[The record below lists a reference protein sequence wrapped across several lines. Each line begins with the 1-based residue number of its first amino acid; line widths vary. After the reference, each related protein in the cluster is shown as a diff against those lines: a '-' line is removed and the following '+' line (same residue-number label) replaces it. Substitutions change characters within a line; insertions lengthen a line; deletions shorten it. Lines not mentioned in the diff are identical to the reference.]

1 MYVTLV
7 SVVQAIALEAGV
19 ARALAVDPGF
29 GLQWNTALVWLEI
42 LLIGQTIVYV
52 WVSYTLLVTLAQWIF
67 RVFDFGAAF
76 TVGVMQFVAITFIGR
91 DSVHAFLVMVALGF
105 VAGAWVSHSN
115 TGAAA
120 RTADNED
127 VMRVLPRVR
136 LTLLLALVGI
146 LGVVGVIVSLV
157 GAGASPIVFILL
169 GCNVVLLVA
178 QLQWFKWWKR
188 VLEPDGAT

>member
-1 MYVTLV
+1 
-7 SVVQAIALEAGV
+7 
-19 ARALAVDPGF
+19 
-29 GLQWNTALVWLEI
+29 
-42 LLIGQTIVYV
+42 
-52 WVSYTLLVTLAQWIF
+52 
-67 RVFDFGAAF
+67 
-76 TVGVMQFVAITFIGR
+76 MQFVAITFIGR